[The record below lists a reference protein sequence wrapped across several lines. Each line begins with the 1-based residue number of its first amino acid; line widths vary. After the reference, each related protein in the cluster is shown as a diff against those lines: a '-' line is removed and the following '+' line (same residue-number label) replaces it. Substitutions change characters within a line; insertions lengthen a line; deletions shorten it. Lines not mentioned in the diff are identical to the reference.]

1 MSMTVQAFVALAPI
15 LLAAV
20 LLVAFRVAAKVAMP
34 VVYVAAVVLAWSVWR
49 VDLRHIAAST
59 VQGLFI
65 AISAYSSDPSSGMV
79 AGGLIVTV
87 VGVVGFLVARI
98 AARRRSS

>member
-1 MSMTVQAFVALAPI
+1 MDDSSKNPEGQDSTQNISSKPKI
-15 LLAAV
+15 LIAIGHSCGLAA
-20 LLVAFRVAAKVAMP
+20 A
-34 VVYVAAVVLAWSVWR
+34 
-49 VDLRHIAAST
+49 I
-59 VQGLFI
+59 GLFI

-79 AGGLIVTV
+79 TGGLIVTV